1 MSHDKKISLIGAGNI
16 GTILA
21 FSISRKRLG
30 NITLVDRVK
39 GLAEGKCLDLS
50 QSLSAENLN
59 TKILG
64 TDDISKIKNSHAIVI
79 TAGIPRKPGM
89 SRDDLVETNFS
100 IMKELGNAIK
110 KYSPNAF
117 VICVTNPLD
126 AMVWSLKE
134 ISGIDKRMIVG
145 MAGILD
151 SARFKFF
158 LSNELSV
165 STDSIQTMVLGGHG
179 DTMVPL
185 LRFTSISGIP
195 LSEFIKK
202 KKISKDKVE
211 EIISRTRNGGGEIV
225 ALMKNSSAFFSPATS
240 AIEMLESY
248 LFDNRRILPCSAY
261 LEGEYNVEGMCV
273 GVPVIIS
280 KDGVEEIIELDLQSS
295 EKDEFDNSVKAVREL
310 VEKCGKL
317 LAQNKN

>member
-21 FSISRKRLG
+21 FSLSRKRLG
-30 NITLVDRVK
+30 NITLIDKVK

-59 TKILG
+59 TKIIG
-64 TDDISKIKNSHAIVI
+64 TDDISKIKDSDVIII

-100 IMKELGNAIK
+100 IMNELGNAIK
-110 KYSPNAF
+110 EYSPNAF

-134 ISGIDKRMIVG
+134 ITGINKRMIVG

-158 LSNELSV
+158 LSNELSI

-195 LSEFIKK
+195 LTEFIKK
-202 KKISKDKVE
+202 KKISKEKVE
-211 EIISRTRNGGGEIV
+211 EIVTRTRDGGGEIV

-248 LFDNRRILPCSAY
+248 FLDNRRILPCCAY
-261 LEGEYNVEGMCV
+261 LEGEYNIDGLCV
-273 GVPVIIS
+273 GVPVIIG
-280 KDGVEEIIELDLQSS
+280 KNGVEEIIELELQNS
-295 EKDEFDNSVKAVREL
+295 EKDELNNSIKAVEEL
-310 VEKCGKL
+310 VQKCKKL
-317 LAQNKN
+317 LV

>member
-21 FSISRKRLG
+21 FSLSRKRLG
-30 NITLVDRVK
+30 NITLIDKVK

-59 TKILG
+59 TKIVG
-64 TDDISKIKNSHAIVI
+64 TDDISKIKDSDVIII

-89 SRDDLVETNFS
+89 SRDDLIETNFS
-100 IMKELGNAIK
+100 IMQELGNAIK
-110 KYSPNAF
+110 EYSPNAF

-134 ISGIDKRMIVG
+134 IAGINKQMIVG

-158 LSNELSV
+158 LSNELSI

-195 LSEFIKK
+195 LDEFIKK
-202 KKISKDKVE
+202 KRVNKEKVE
-211 EIISRTRNGGGEIV
+211 QIVSRTRNGGGEIV

-248 LFDNRRILPCSAY
+248 FFDNRKILPCSAY
-261 LEGEYNVEGMCV
+261 LEGEYNVNGLCV
-273 GVPVIIS
+273 GVPIIIG
-280 KDGVEEIIELDLQSS
+280 KNGVEEIIELELQNS
-295 EKDEFDNSVKAVREL
+295 EKEEFVSSVEAVKEL
-310 VEKCGKL
+310 VHKCKKL
-317 LAQNKN
+317 LV

>member
-21 FSISRKRLG
+21 FSLSRKRLG
-30 NITLVDRVK
+30 NITLIDKVK

-59 TKILG
+59 TKIVG
-64 TDDISKIKNSHAIVI
+64 TDDISKIKDSDVIII

-89 SRDDLVETNFS
+89 SRDDLVETNFL

-110 KYSPNAF
+110 EYSPNAF

-134 ISGIDKRMIVG
+134 IAGINKQMIVG

-158 LSNELSV
+158 LSNELSI

-195 LSEFIKK
+195 LDEFIKK
-202 KKISKDKVE
+202 KRVNKEKVE
-211 EIISRTRNGGGEIV
+211 QIVSRTRNGGGEIV

-248 LFDNRRILPCSAY
+248 FFDNRKILPCSAY
-261 LEGEYNVEGMCV
+261 LEGEYNVDGLCV
-273 GVPVIIS
+273 GVPIIIG
-280 KDGVEEIIELDLQSS
+280 KNGVEEIIELELQNS
-295 EKDEFDNSVKAVREL
+295 EKVEFKNSVEAVKEL
-310 VEKCGKL
+310 VHKCKKL
-317 LAQNKN
+317 LV

>member
-100 IMKELGNAIK
+100 IMKELGDAIK

-134 ISGIDKRMIVG
+134 ITGIDKRMIVG

-158 LSNELSV
+158 LSNELSI

-195 LSEFIKK
+195 LFEFIKQK
-202 KKISKDKVE
+202 RISKDKVE
-211 EIISRTRNGGGEIV
+211 KIISRTRNGGGEIV

-248 LFDNRRILPCSAY
+248 LFDNRRILTCSAY
-261 LEGEYNVEGMCV
+261 LEGEYNVKGMCV
-273 GVPVIIS
+273 GVPVVIS
-280 KDGVEEIIELDLQSS
+280 KDGVEEIIELDLQNS
-295 EKDEFDNSVKAVREL
+295 ERNEFDNSVKAVKEL
-310 VEKCGKL
+310 VQKCRKL
-317 LAQNKN
+317 LV

>member
-100 IMKELGNAIK
+100 IMKELGDAIK

-134 ISGIDKRMIVG
+134 ITGIDKKMIVG

-158 LSNELSV
+158 LSNELSI

-202 KKISKDKVE
+202 KRISKDKVE

-261 LEGEYNVEGMCV
+261 LEGEYNVKGMCV
-273 GVPVIIS
+273 GVPVVIS
-280 KDGVEEIIELDLQSS
+280 KDGVEEIIELDLQNS
-295 EKDEFDNSVKAVREL
+295 ERNEFDNSVKAVNEL
-310 VEKCGKL
+310 VQKCRKL
-317 LAQNKN
+317 LA

>member
-64 TDDISKIKNSHAIVI
+64 TDDISEIKNSDAIVI

-134 ISGIDKRMIVG
+134 ITGIDKKMIVG

-158 LSNELSV
+158 LSNELSI

-185 LRFTSISGIP
+185 LRFTSVSGIP

-202 KKISKDKVE
+202 KRISKDKVE

-261 LEGEYNVEGMCV
+261 LEGEYNVKGMCV
-273 GVPVIIS
+273 GVPVVIS
-280 KDGVEEIIELDLQSS
+280 KDGVEEIIELDLQNS
-295 EKDEFDNSVKAVREL
+295 ERNEFDNSVKAVKEL
-310 VEKCGKL
+310 VEKCRKL
-317 LAQNKN
+317 LA

>member
-134 ISGIDKRMIVG
+134 ITGIDKKMIVG

-158 LSNELSV
+158 LSNELSI

-202 KKISKDKVE
+202 KRISKDKVD

-261 LEGEYNVEGMCV
+261 LEGEYNVKGMCV
-273 GVPVIIS
+273 GVPVVIS
-280 KDGVEEIIELDLQSS
+280 KDGVEEIIELDLQNS
-295 EKDEFDNSVKAVREL
+295 ERNEFDNSVKAVREL
-310 VEKCGKL
+310 VEKCRKL
-317 LAQNKN
+317 LALNKN

>member
-1 MSHDKKISLIGAGNI
+1 MSHNKKISLIGAGNI

-64 TDDISKIKNSHAIVI
+64 TDDISKIKNSDAIII

-134 ISGIDKRMIVG
+134 IAGIDKRMIVG

-158 LSNELSV
+158 LSNELSI

-202 KKISKDKVE
+202 KRISKDKVE

-225 ALMKNSSAFFSPATS
+225 SLMKNSSAFFSPATS

-261 LEGEYNVEGMCV
+261 LEGEYNVKGMCV

-280 KDGVEEIIELDLQSS
+280 KDGVEEIIELDLQNS
-295 EKDEFDNSVKAVREL
+295 EKDEFDNSVKAVTEL
-310 VEKCGKL
+310 VQKCRKL
-317 LAQNKN
+317 LA

>member
-1 MSHDKKISLIGAGNI
+1 MVHNKKISLIGAGNI

-30 NITLVDRVK
+30 NIILIDRVK

-64 TDDISKIKNSHAIVI
+64 TDDISKIKNSDAIII

-134 ISGIDKRMIVG
+134 IAGIDKRMIVG

-202 KKISKDKVE
+202 KRISKDKVE

-225 ALMKNSSAFFSPATS
+225 ALMKNSSAFFSPAAS

-248 LFDNRRILPCSAY
+248 LFDNRRVLPCSAY
-261 LEGEYNVEGMCV
+261 LEGEYNVKGLCV
-273 GVPVIIS
+273 GVPVVIS
-280 KDGVEEIIELDLQSS
+280 NNGVEEIIELDLQNS
-295 EKDEFDNSVKAVREL
+295 EKDEFDNSVEAVREI
-310 VEKCGKL
+310 VQKCKKL
-317 LAQNKN
+317 LV

>member
-1 MSHDKKISLIGAGNI
+1 MVHNKKISLIGAGNI

-30 NITLVDRVK
+30 NITLIDRVK

-64 TDDISKIKNSHAIVI
+64 TDDISKIKNSDVIII

-134 ISGIDKRMIVG
+134 IAGIDKRMIVG

-158 LSNELSV
+158 LSNELSI

-202 KKISKDKVE
+202 KRISKDKVE

-225 ALMKNSSAFFSPATS
+225 ALMKNSSAFFSPAAS

-248 LFDNRRILPCSAY
+248 LFDNKRILPCSAY
-261 LEGEYNVEGMCV
+261 LEGEYNVKGLCV
-273 GVPVIIS
+273 GVPVVIS
-280 KDGVEEIIELDLQSS
+280 NNGVEEIIELDLQNS
-295 EKDEFDNSVKAVREL
+295 EKDEFDNSVEAVREI
-310 VEKCGKL
+310 VQKCKKL
-317 LAQNKN
+317 LV

>member
-21 FSISRKRLG
+21 FSLSRKRLG
-30 NITLVDRVK
+30 NVTLIDKVK

-59 TKILG
+59 TKIMG
-64 TDDISKIKNSHAIVI
+64 TDDISKIKDSDVIII

-100 IMKELGNAIK
+100 IMKEIGNAIK

-117 VICVTNPLD
+117 IICVTNPLD

-134 ISGIDKRMIVG
+134 IAGINKQMIVG

-158 LSNELSV
+158 LSNELSI

-195 LSEFIKK
+195 LAEFIKEN
-202 KKISKDKVE
+202 KISKEKVE
-211 EIISRTRNGGGEIV
+211 EIVSRTRNGGGEIV

-248 LFDNRRILPCSAY
+248 FFDNRRILPCSAY
-261 LEGEYNVEGMCV
+261 LEGEYNVNGLCV
-273 GVPVIIS
+273 GVPVVIG
-280 KDGVEEIIELDLQSS
+280 KHGVEEIIELKLQNF
-295 EKDEFDNSVKAVREL
+295 EKEELDNSIKAVKEL
-310 VEKCGKL
+310 VQKCKKL
-317 LAQNKN
+317 LV

>member
-21 FSISRKRLG
+21 FSLSRKRLG
-30 NITLVDRVK
+30 NITLIDKVK

-59 TKILG
+59 TKIVG
-64 TDDISKIKNSHAIVI
+64 TDDISKIKDSDVIII

-110 KYSPNAF
+110 EYSPNAF

-134 ISGIDKRMIVG
+134 IAGINKQMIVG

-158 LSNELSV
+158 LSNELSI

-195 LSEFIKK
+195 LDEFIRKK
-202 KKISKDKVE
+202 RINKEKVE
-211 EIISRTRNGGGEIV
+211 QIVSRTRNGGGEIV

-248 LFDNRRILPCSAY
+248 FFDNRKILPCSAY
-261 LEGEYNVEGMCV
+261 LEGEYNVNGLCV
-273 GVPVIIS
+273 GVPIIIG
-280 KDGVEEIIELDLQSS
+280 KNGVEEIIELELQNS
-295 EKDEFDNSVKAVREL
+295 EKDEFVSSVEAVKEL
-310 VEKCGKL
+310 VHKCKKL
-317 LAQNKN
+317 LV

>member
-1 MSHDKKISLIGAGNI
+1 MSHNKKISLIGAGNI

-30 NITLVDRVK
+30 NITLIDRVK

-100 IMKELGNAIK
+100 IMKELGDAIK

-134 ISGIDKRMIVG
+134 IAGIDKRMIVG

-202 KKISKDKVE
+202 KRISKDKVE

-248 LFDNRRILPCSAY
+248 LFDNRRVLPCSAY
-261 LEGEYNVEGMCV
+261 LEGEYNVKGLCV
-273 GVPVIIS
+273 GVPVVIS
-280 KDGVEEIIELDLQSS
+280 NNGVEEIIELDLQNS
-295 EKDEFDNSVKAVREL
+295 EKDEFDNSVEAVREI
-310 VEKCGKL
+310 VQKCKKL
-317 LAQNKN
+317 LV

>member
-21 FSISRKRLG
+21 YSISRKRLG

-134 ISGIDKRMIVG
+134 ITGIDKKMIVG

-158 LSNELSV
+158 LSNELSI

-185 LRFTSISGIP
+185 LRFTSVSGIP

-202 KKISKDKVE
+202 KRISKDKVE

-261 LEGEYNVEGMCV
+261 LEGEYNVKGMCV
-273 GVPVIIS
+273 GVPVVIS
-280 KDGVEEIIELDLQSS
+280 KDGVEKIIELDLQNS
-295 EKDEFDNSVKAVREL
+295 ERDEFDNSVKAVKDLLQKCREL
-310 VEKCGKL
+310 
-317 LAQNKN
+317 LA

>member
-64 TDDISKIKNSHAIVI
+64 TDDISKIKNSDVIII

-134 ISGIDKRMIVG
+134 ITGIDKKMIVG

-158 LSNELSV
+158 LSNELSI

-202 KKISKDKVE
+202 KRISKDKVDK
-211 EIISRTRNGGGEIV
+211 IISRTRNGGGEIV

-261 LEGEYNVEGMCV
+261 LEGEYNVKGMCV
-273 GVPVIIS
+273 GVPVVIS
-280 KDGVEEIIELDLQSS
+280 KDGVEEIIELDLQNS
-295 EKDEFDNSVKAVREL
+295 ERNEFDNSVKAVNEL
-310 VEKCGKL
+310 VQKCRKL
-317 LAQNKN
+317 LA

>member
-64 TDDISKIKNSHAIVI
+64 TDDISKIKNSDAIVI

-100 IMKELGNAIK
+100 IMKELGDAIK

-134 ISGIDKRMIVG
+134 IAGINKKMIVG

-158 LSNELSV
+158 LSNELSI

-202 KKISKDKVE
+202 KRISKDKVD

-261 LEGEYNVEGMCV
+261 LEGEYNVKGMCV
-273 GVPVIIS
+273 GVPVVIS
-280 KDGVEEIIELDLQSS
+280 KDGVEEIIELDLQNS
-295 EKDEFDNSVKAVREL
+295 ERNEFDNSVKAVKEL
-310 VEKCGKL
+310 VEKCRKL
-317 LAQNKN
+317 LA

>member
-134 ISGIDKRMIVG
+134 ITGIDKRMIVG

-158 LSNELSV
+158 LSNELSI

-202 KKISKDKVE
+202 KRISKYKVE

-261 LEGEYNVEGMCV
+261 LEGEYNVKGMCV
-273 GVPVIIS
+273 GVPVVIS
-280 KDGVEEIIELDLQSS
+280 KDGVEEIIELDLQNS
-295 EKDEFDNSVKAVREL
+295 ERNEFDNSVKAVKEL
-310 VEKCGKL
+310 VEKCRKL
-317 LAQNKN
+317 LA

>member
-64 TDDISKIKNSHAIVI
+64 TDDISKIKNSDAIVI

-134 ISGIDKRMIVG
+134 ITGIDKRMIVG

-158 LSNELSV
+158 LSNELSI

-202 KKISKDKVE
+202 KKISKYKVE

-261 LEGEYNVEGMCV
+261 LEGEYNVKGMCV
-273 GVPVIIS
+273 GVPVVIS
-280 KDGVEEIIELDLQSS
+280 KDGVEEIIELDLQNS
-295 EKDEFDNSVKAVREL
+295 ERNEFDNSVKAVKEL
-310 VEKCGKL
+310 VEKCRKL
-317 LAQNKN
+317 LA

>member
-134 ISGIDKRMIVG
+134 ITGIDKKMIVG

-158 LSNELSV
+158 LSNELSI

-202 KKISKDKVE
+202 KRISKEKVD

-261 LEGEYNVEGMCV
+261 LEGEYNVKGMCV
-273 GVPVIIS
+273 GVPVVIS
-280 KDGVEEIIELDLQSS
+280 KDGVEEIIELDLQNS
-295 EKDEFDNSVKAVREL
+295 ERNEFDNSVKAVKEL
-310 VEKCGKL
+310 VEKCRKL
-317 LAQNKN
+317 LA

>member
-100 IMKELGNAIK
+100 IMKELGSAIK

-134 ISGIDKRMIVG
+134 ITGIDKKMIVG

-158 LSNELSV
+158 LSNELSI

-202 KKISKDKVE
+202 KRISKDKVD

-261 LEGEYNVEGMCV
+261 LEGEYNVKDMCV
-273 GVPVIIS
+273 GVPVVIS
-280 KDGVEEIIELDLQSS
+280 KDGVEEIIELDLQNS
-295 EKDEFDNSVKAVREL
+295 ERNEFDNSVKAVKEL
-310 VEKCGKL
+310 VEKCRKL
-317 LAQNKN
+317 LA

>member
-134 ISGIDKRMIVG
+134 ITGIDKKMIVG

-158 LSNELSV
+158 LSNELSI

-202 KKISKDKVE
+202 KRISKDKVDK
-211 EIISRTRNGGGEIV
+211 IISRTRNGGGEIV

-261 LEGEYNVEGMCV
+261 LEGEYNVKGMCV
-273 GVPVIIS
+273 GVPVVIS
-280 KDGVEEIIELDLQSS
+280 KDGVEEIIELDLQNS
-295 EKDEFDNSVKAVREL
+295 ERNEFDNSVKAVKEL
-310 VEKCGKL
+310 VEKCRKL
-317 LAQNKN
+317 LA

>member
-64 TDDISKIKNSHAIVI
+64 TDDISKIKNSHAIII

-100 IMKELGNAIK
+100 IMKELGDAIK

-134 ISGIDKRMIVG
+134 ITGIDKKMIVG

-158 LSNELSV
+158 LSNELSI

-202 KKISKDKVE
+202 KRISKDKVDK
-211 EIISRTRNGGGEIV
+211 IISRTRNGGGEIV

-261 LEGEYNVEGMCV
+261 LEGEYNVKGMCV
-273 GVPVIIS
+273 GVPVVIS
-280 KDGVEEIIELDLQSS
+280 KDGVEEIIELDLQNS
-295 EKDEFDNSVKAVREL
+295 ERNEFDNSVKAVKEL
-310 VEKCGKL
+310 VEKCRKL
-317 LAQNKN
+317 LA

>member
-50 QSLSAENLN
+50 QSLSAEN
-59 TKILG
+59 LG

-134 ISGIDKRMIVG
+134 ITGIDKRMIVG

-158 LSNELSV
+158 LSNELSI

-202 KKISKDKVE
+202 KKISKYKVE

-261 LEGEYNVEGMCV
+261 LEGEYYVKGMCV
-273 GVPVIIS
+273 GVPVVIS
-280 KDGVEEIIELDLQSS
+280 KDGVEEIIELDLQNS
-295 EKDEFDNSVKAVREL
+295 ERSQFDSSVKAVEELVQKCREL
-310 VEKCGKL
+310 
-317 LAQNKN
+317 LA

>member
-21 FSISRKRLG
+21 FSLSRKRLG
-30 NITLVDRVK
+30 NITLIDKVK

-59 TKILG
+59 TKIIG
-64 TDDISKIKNSHAIVI
+64 TDDISKIKDSDVIII

-100 IMKELGNAIK
+100 IMNELGNAIK
-110 KYSPNAF
+110 EYSPNAF

-134 ISGIDKRMIVG
+134 ITGINKRMIVG

-158 LSNELSV
+158 LSNELSI

-195 LSEFIKK
+195 LTEFIKK
-202 KKISKDKVE
+202 KKISKEKVE
-211 EIISRTRNGGGEIV
+211 EIVTRTRDGGGEIV

-248 LFDNRRILPCSAY
+248 FLDNRRILPCCAY
-261 LEGEYNVEGMCV
+261 LEGEYNIDGLCV
-273 GVPVIIS
+273 GVPVIIG
-280 KDGVEEIIELDLQSS
+280 KNGVEEIIELELQNS
-295 EKDEFDNSVKAVREL
+295 EKDELNNSIEAVEEL
-310 VEKCGKL
+310 VQKCKKL
-317 LAQNKN
+317 LV

>member
-1 MSHDKKISLIGAGNI
+1 MNLGKKISLIGAGNI

-21 FSISRKRLG
+21 FSLSRKKLG
-30 NITLVDRVK
+30 NITLIDKVK

-50 QSLSAENLN
+50 QSLSIENLN
-59 TKILG
+59 TQIIG
-64 TDDISKIKNSHAIVI
+64 TEDISQIKDSDAIII

-89 SRDDLVETNFS
+89 SRDDLVETNFA
-100 IMKELGNAIK
+100 IMNEIGNAIK

-134 ISGIDKRMIVG
+134 ISQINKRMIVG

-158 LSNELSV
+158 LSTELKV
-165 STDSIQTMVLGGHG
+165 SMDSIQTIVLGGHG

-202 KKISKDKVE
+202 NKITQSKVN
-211 EIISRTRNGGGEIV
+211 EIILRTRNGGGEIV
-225 ALMKNSSAFFSPATS
+225 ALMKNSSAFYSPAAS

-248 LFDNRRILPCSAY
+248 FFNNRKILPCCAF
-261 LEGEYNVEGMCV
+261 LEGEYNINNLCV
-273 GVPVIIS
+273 GVPVVIG
-280 KDGVEEIIELDLQSS
+280 KNGVEEIVILDLEESEKNELIQSS
-295 EKDEFDNSVKAVREL
+295 IAVEEL
-310 VEKCGKL
+310 VKKCKKL
-317 LAQNKN
+317 LV